1 VATPVPRLAAQWNLW
16 HLRRGAQGFCGP
28 HVLHQFAPWIHH
40 GFLRICQA
48 AGHQLVRCAC
58 VDSCDHGSTPFQ
70 RLSGRAPCV
79 PSDDGAVTG
88 AKEHQNAEP
97 NTVLTAG

>member
-1 VATPVPRLAAQWNLW
+1 MWLLPSQGLPRNGICGTTGEVHKGSVAPMCCTNL
-16 HLRRGAQGFCGP
+16 
-28 HVLHQFAPWIHH
+28 HH

-58 VDSCDHGSTPFQ
+58 VWIRVFDHGSTPFQ